1 MSIAIRTS
9 VSTNAQSVATSTE
22 GTRTVQEGGGAM
34 GLRFSNKQNE
44 YIRSADKRWNFKVG

>member
-1 MSIAIRTS
+1 

-22 GTRTVQEGGGAM
+22 GTKTVQEGGGAM